1 MRWLAQKDLRILGR
15 SPLLVATLIL
25 YPAIVALLIGLSLS
39 RGPDKPRVA
48 IVNEV
53 PSDSRTVRVGSAEF
67 DTQRYERELL
77 RDVDAVRLDSRAEA
91 QRAVK
96 DGDALAAIV
105 IPRDLTQRLA
115 STVNLGGGP
124 KPRVEVLYSASNP
137 IRTRYVKSLIE
148 SRVADANRALSTRLT
163 ELSAQY
169 LDILLNGG
177 RVSLLGS
184 GLEVLGLKRSKQII
198 DASLGELPPQSPRRR
213 ELRDVS
219 RFAGLAIDNLDLSG
233 QVLAAV
239 AEPLGV
245 DRRAVD
251 GRDTPLETFGVG
263 VAAIVSL
270 MLVTMLLASGLLA
283 LERQD
288 NTLRRLV
295 RGLVRPVALLSEKA
309 LVAGACGTLV
319 ALLLLAVVGIFVPLD
334 WSRFALWVL
343 ALAFGALAFGALGTA
358 LGVVAREVQASSL
371 LAFVLSLPL
380 AFLAVVPEGSVSQML
395 YDVISA
401 VSAAFPFKPA
411 LDALAAALGGGGMAG
426 DLAHLTLLALVY
438 GLVARLGLRR
448 AA

>member
-1 MRWLAQKDLRILGR
+1 M
-15 SPLLVATLIL
+15 
-25 YPAIVALLIGLSLS
+25 
-39 RGPDKPRVA
+39 A
-48 IVNEV
+48 IVNETPKSERV
-53 PSDSRTVRVGSAEF
+53 VRVGAAEF
-67 DTQRYERELL
+67 DTSRYERELL
-77 RDVDAVRLDSRAEA
+77 RDVDAVRYDSRAEA
-91 QRAVK
+91 QKAVE
-96 DGDALAAIV
+96 DGDAIAAIV
-105 IPRDLTQRLA
+105 IPRDLTQRLT

-124 KPRVEVLYSASNP
+124 KPRIEVLYSASNP

-148 SRVADANRALSTRLT
+148 SRVADANRALSNRLT

-177 RVSLLGS
+177 KVSLLGS
-184 GLEVLGLKRSKQII
+184 GIDVLGLKRSKEII
-198 DASLGELPPQSPRRR
+198 DSSLGALPPKSQRRAQLG
-213 ELRDVS
+213 EVS

-245 DRRAVD
+245 DRRSVD

-295 RGLVRPVALLSEKA
+295 RGLVRPWALLSEKA
-309 LVAGACGTLV
+309 LVAGACGTVV
-319 ALLLLAVVGIFVPLD
+319 ALLLLAVVGIFVPLE
-334 WSRFALWVL
+334 WSRFALWVI
-343 ALAFGALAFGALGTA
+343 ALAFGAIAFGALGTA

-380 AFLAVVPEGSVSQML
+380 AFLAIVPEGSVSQTL
-395 YDVISA
+395 YDVIA
-401 VSAAFPFKPA
+401 AISAAFPFKPA
-411 LDALAAALGGGGMAG
+411 LDALASALGDGSMGG
-426 DLAHLTLLALVY
+426 DLAHLAVLAVVY
-438 GLVARLGLRR
+438 AAVARAGLRR